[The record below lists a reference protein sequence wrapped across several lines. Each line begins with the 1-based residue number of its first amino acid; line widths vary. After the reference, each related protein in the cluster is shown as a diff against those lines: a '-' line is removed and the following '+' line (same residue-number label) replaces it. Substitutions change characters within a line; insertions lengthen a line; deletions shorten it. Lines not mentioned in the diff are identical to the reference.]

1 MCFDIILSQVVRN
14 QRLFD
19 LLVKR
24 NLTYNTIL
32 LFLCFV
38 RSERT
43 LVTRGSHRTVGGLEG
58 LRPQRGM
65 SNVRRVC
72 RVTVKLKQKNF
83 LIF

>member
-32 LFLCFV
+32 LCLCFV

-43 LVTRGSHRTVGGLEG
+43 LVTRGSHRTVGGLKG
-58 LRPQRGM
+58 LRPQRGP
-65 SNVRRVC
+65 NVRRVC